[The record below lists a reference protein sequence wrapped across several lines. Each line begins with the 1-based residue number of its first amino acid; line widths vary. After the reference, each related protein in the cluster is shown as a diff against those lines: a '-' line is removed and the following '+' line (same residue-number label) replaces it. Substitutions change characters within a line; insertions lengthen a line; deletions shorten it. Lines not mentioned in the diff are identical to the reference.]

1 VVRIS
6 HIHKLRRLGTAREP
20 LSPTRDVQLHKH
32 AGRPHSVFIL
42 AHALACRR
50 RERHILRIDSF
61 IMEHTMT
68 RLPQL
73 VLLCVVAFPT
83 VAAPQ
88 SSRAAPAPE
97 DSAVV
102 VWIRKNSIP
111 LRTLDAG
118 SGFTDLAPI
127 ETILQHA
134 RIVGLGEATHG
145 SDEFQ
150 RVKHRLFQFLVQQ
163 MGYTVFVIEAA
174 FSDAQPMNDYLLHG
188 KGSRADVL
196 SKLGYLA
203 WDTEEFAAMVDWM
216 RAYNRTA
223 PESKKIRFFGVD
235 LYRNSVGRSKVV
247 AALRRVLPTAVAT
260 TDSLFRT
267 LAEQE
272 RRWPG
277 WDTTVIDA
285 ARPQLDTL
293 ARELEARRAA
303 TPAVLTPA
311 QWDDV
316 IQLVNVMRYMAV
328 RKHRDQYLAQNM
340 VYLID
345 HEAPG
350 TKFVLW
356 AHNDHITKDSLS
368 LGYFLRQRYGD
379 AYYALALYF
388 NEGAYLTRSIQP
400 LDGFKITKKP
410 PAAPSSLE
418 SFLVRAQLPRFFLD
432 LRAPAGTPAV
442 DAWQRTSREAYGGVW
457 AFQDPTTLASLNDT
471 LKVRDWYDGLLFVKE
486 STPTHPTAN
495 ARRIV
500 ERKESF

>member
-1 VVRIS
+1 
-6 HIHKLRRLGTAREP
+6 
-20 LSPTRDVQLHKH
+20 
-32 AGRPHSVFIL
+32 
-42 AHALACRR
+42 
-50 RERHILRIDSF
+50 
-61 IMEHTMT
+61 
-68 RLPQL
+68 
-73 VLLCVVAFPT
+73 
-83 VAAPQ
+83 
-88 SSRAAPAPE
+88 
-97 DSAVV
+97 
-102 VWIRKNSIP
+102 
-111 LRTLDAG
+111 
-118 SGFTDLAPI
+118 
-127 ETILQHA
+127 
-134 RIVGLGEATHG
+134 
-145 SDEFQ
+145 
-150 RVKHRLFQFLVQQ
+150 
-163 MGYTVFVIEAA
+163 
-174 FSDAQPMNDYLLHG
+174 
-188 KGSRADVL
+188 
-196 SKLGYLA
+196 
-203 WDTEEFAAMVDWM
+203 
-216 RAYNRTA
+216 
-223 PESKKIRFFGVD
+223 
-235 LYRNSVGRSKVV
+235 
-247 AALRRVLPTAVAT
+247 
-260 TDSLFRT
+260 
-267 LAEQE
+267 
-272 RRWPG
+272 
-277 WDTTVIDA
+277 
-285 ARPQLDTL
+285 
-293 ARELEARRAA
+293 
-303 TPAVLTPA
+303 
-311 QWDDV
+311 
-316 IQLVNVMRYMAV
+316 
-328 RKHRDQYLAQNM
+328 M